1 MSGSKQHLK
10 PVEDKVPGPS
20 SSLVR
25 TPPSEAYR
33 LADLLCEF
41 VRSEV
46 LPKRV
51 DDVIVLSP
59 QRLEGFAD
67 CLKSVG
73 RSGRT
78 VEERLTYLTR
88 LTVALGWSFS
98 IDDLQVPL

>member
-1 MSGSKQHLK
+1 M
-10 PVEDKVPGPS
+10 
-20 SSLVR
+20 
-25 TPPSEAYR
+25 
-33 LADLLCEF
+33 ADLLCEF

-59 QRLEGFAD
+59 QRLESFAD
-67 CLKSVG
+67 CLKSLG

-88 LTVALGWSFS
+88 LTAALGWSFS